1 MTVSEVLIILTL
13 FISSFLGE
21 AYLIK
26 GFRERKISQV
36 LKSYGPQSHIIH
48 KQGTPSMGG
57 IVFVCVAVLSIVLFS
72 LIRSI
77 TLSRGLELWLFPLGC
92 ACIGLADDWLK
103 YRNNSSEGLS
113 SISKFS
119 AQILLSIPWSI
130 WFFHHHGLAWWPGLT
145 IESPFIGMV
154 MLVFVCV
161 GIMNAVN
168 VTDGLDGLATG
179 CVILSLSSALLL
191 LHLPRDLST
200 VGITGLVLSTSFLWY
215 NAHPAL
221 VFMGDVGSHFFAGL
235 IFVCCIYSGYF
246 LALIPL
252 CFLFGLE
259 ILSVSIQLLAIYFF
273 KKKVFLM
280 SPFHHH
286 FELKGWSESQ
296 IVHRFWIIHGLGI
309 FSLMSLFHFFL
320 Y

>member
-1 MTVSEVLIILTL
+1 MIVSEVLIIFIL
-13 FISSFLGE
+13 FISAFLGE
-21 AYLIK
+21 AFLIK
-26 GFRERKISQV
+26 VFRERKISQV
-36 LKSYGPQSHIIH
+36 MKSYGPQSHIIQ
-48 KQGTPSMGG
+48 KRGTPSMGG
-57 IVFVCVAVLSIVLFS
+57 ILFMLIAVF
-72 LIRSI
+72 SI
-77 TLSRGLELWLFPLGC
+77 TLFSSIRTITVVRGMELWLLPLGC

-103 YRNNSSEGLS
+103 YRNDSSEGLS
-113 SISKFS
+113 SIRKFT
-119 AQILLSIPWSI
+119 AQLVLSVPWSI
-130 WFFHHHGLAWWPGLT
+130 WFFHYHGIAWWPGLA
-145 IESPFIGMV
+145 IESPTIGIFL
-154 MLVFVCV
+154 LVFVCV

-179 CVILSLSSALLL
+179 CMILSLSSALLL
-191 LHLPRDLST
+191 LHLPGDLSSL
-200 VGITGLVLSTSFLWY
+200 VITGLVISISFLWY

-235 IFVCCIYSGYF
+235 ILVCCIYSGYF

-259 ILSVSIQLLAIYFF
+259 ILSVSIQLLAIHLF

-296 IVHRFWIIHGLGI
+296 IVHRFWIIHGIGI
-309 FSLMSLFHFFL
+309 FSLMTMFHFIL
-320 Y
+320 Q